1 MQGTEYERHE
11 DFLEKTRAIFAE
23 REKEFQL
30 RQQAFEEKEKG
41 LKALLKHITSER
53 KELEGQ
59 REELTAKQKALEEDR
74 EALNSRSLELE
85 EQEQGLKARQE
96 HFEKWEKD
104 QLMKYNLELEQVRNE
119 EMKLKRLTD
128 DYNYRISLLEPG
140 VAEALQNPVPAVDLE
155 NYISIDEHNHRIRL
169 GEEKV
174 QNLMKEQDEL
184 KATAREMQKDREEL
198 KATAREAQK
207 EREELKATIQEMQVE
222 RGKLLDK
229 IVELRSSQT
238 AEACGPG
245 SKSRGETKET
255 QPAGIVPETEEE
267 LTAHVLQSYLKRN
280 RTDLE
285 QLEIRHSEDGEL
297 LYAKGRGLT
306 YHFLFVEPATFD
318 ISAERKNSPRLRRQL
333 ETCNE
338 KFPGVQFCY
347 DEAEK
352 KVCATGYFTNQMKA
366 YELMKRVQEIADCF
380 RQE

>member
-30 RQQAFEEKEKG
+30 REQAFEEKEKN
-41 LKALLKHITSER
+41 LKALLKHITSEK

-59 REELTAKQKALEEDR
+59 REELKTGQKALEDER
-74 EALNSRSLELE
+74 EALNGRSLELE
-85 EQEQGLKARQE
+85 EQEQELKARQE
-96 HFEKWEKD
+96 HFQEWEKD

-128 DYNYRISLLEPG
+128 DYNYRVSLLDPG
-140 VAEALQNPVPAVDLE
+140 VAEALQNPVPAVDLDS
-155 NYISIDEHNHRIRL
+155 YIPIDEHNQRIRL
-169 GEEKV
+169 EEEKV
-174 QNLMKEQDEL
+174 QVSMKE
-184 KATAREMQKDREEL
+184 REEL
-198 KATAREAQK
+198 KATVKEVQK

-238 AEACGPG
+238 AEACGPEI
-245 SKSRGETKET
+245 KSRDETKET
-255 QPAGIVPETEEE
+255 QPAGIVSETEEE
-267 LTAHVLQSYLKRN
+267 LTAYVLQSYLKRN

-285 QLEIRHSEDGEL
+285 ELEIRHSEDGEL
-297 LYAKGRGLT
+297 LYARGRGLT

-318 ISAERKNSPRLRRQL
+318 ISTERKNSPRLRRQL

-338 KFPGVQFCY
+338 KFPGVQFRY
-347 DEAEK
+347 DEAER
-352 KVCATGYFTNQMKA
+352 KVYAAGYFTNQLKA